1 MVQISD
7 AQKKVLHSLQHLVEP
22 DEQKFLASTE
32 DVAARAGLDGDF
44 TRNALN
50 RLCNKGLVCQ
60 PSKGDWGLTVDGG
73 QYGTS

>member
-7 AQKKVLHSLQHLVEP
+7 AQKKVLHSLQHLIEP
-22 DEQKFLASTE
+22 DEQKFLVSTA